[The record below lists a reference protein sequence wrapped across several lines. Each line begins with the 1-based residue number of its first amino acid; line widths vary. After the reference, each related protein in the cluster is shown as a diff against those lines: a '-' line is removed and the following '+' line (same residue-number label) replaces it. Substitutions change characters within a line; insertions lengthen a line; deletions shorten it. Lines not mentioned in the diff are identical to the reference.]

1 MLQICHILEK
11 IELVYEMKNGKKF
24 FVFKIFEKR
33 FARGIF
39 IKHESLI
46 SEEWYA
52 KCISNNDF
60 TENILLI
67 YFFLPYLEYIV

>member
-1 MLQICHILEK
+1 MHS
-11 IELVYEMKNGKKF
+11 KNMT
-24 FVFKIFEKR
+24 IFEKR
-33 FARGIF
+33 FTRGIF

-52 KCISNNDF
+52 KCISNNDY

-67 YFFLPYLEYIV
+67 YFFYPI